1 METWFSIQELLG
13 LQSLPSSDRGIM
25 KKADRENWEKRQR
38 DGIKGRTYEYA
49 FTSLPQETQAE
60 LLLKQRAVEIP
71 DVSETTKE
79 LNYLPEVIWK
89 PFDKAKMRK
98 QNLFHCTS

>member
-38 DGIKGRTYEYA
+38 DGSYEDIMYCSKKVNEKSSKVYVNPSCYYDLGYR
-49 FTSLPQETQAE
+49 FTAPIYWCLSLDSS
-60 LLLKQRAVEIP
+60 IN
-71 DVSETTKE
+71 KE
-79 LNYLPEVIWK
+79 VCEQYKKYRN
-89 PFDKAKMRK
+89 
-98 QNLFHCTS
+98 